1 MSSEIPGVL
10 KRDLAS
16 NSDERGRFVEIFRS
30 SQAPDTFVQA
40 NHSRSAEGVLRGLHY
55 HKHQA
60 DLWYVVK
67 GTIQVG
73 IADLRQKID
82 RPRAETHI
90 LEEGGPTTLFI
101 PPGVAHGF
109 LALTEI
115 DLIYFVTSEYD
126 AADEHGV
133 AWNDPTLNVPWQ
145 TLKPTLSKR
154 DRDNQVLEWEQIPS
168 FS

>member
-10 KRDLAS
+10 QRDLTS
-16 NSDERGRFVEIFRS
+16 NSDERGRFLEIFRS

-40 NHSRSAEGVLRGLHY
+40 NHSRSVEGVLRGLHY

-67 GTIQVG
+67 GMIQVG
-73 IADLRQKID
+73 IADLRQRVD

-90 LEEGGPTTLFI
+90 LEEGRPTTLFI

-109 LALTEI
+109 LALTQA
-115 DLIYFVTSEYD
+115 DLIYLVTSEYD
-126 AADEHGV
+126 AADEYGV
-133 AWNDPTLNVPWQ
+133 AWDDSTLNVQWQ
-145 TLKPTLSKR
+145 TRKPILSKR
-154 DRDNQVLEWEQIPS
+154 DRDNPLLDWEQIPS

>member
-1 MSSEIPGVL
+1 MSSGIPGVL

-16 NSDERGRFVEIFRS
+16 NSDERGRFVEVFRA
-30 SQAPDTFVQA
+30 SQAPEGFVQA

-73 IADLRQKID
+73 IADLRQRVD

-90 LEEGGPTTLFI
+90 LDEAGPTTLFI
-101 PPGVAHGF
+101 PSGVAHGF
-109 LALTEI
+109 LALTQV

-126 AADEHGV
+126 AGDEFGV
-133 AWNDPTLNVPWQ
+133 AWNDSTLNVQWQ
-145 TLKPTLSKR
+145 TRKPILSKR
-154 DRDNQVLEWEQIPS
+154 DRDNPALEWEQIPS